1 MSVRGDLADALAAA
15 IAPDF
20 PAIQVYATPDDV
32 TQLPAVVLAPGDP
45 WAVPTSLGKAGSRV
59 YEWSYL
65 VQVCVLRAD
74 PRSALDTLEA
84 LWFLVLEGAG
94 TLGGAARS
102 LGAPASVELA
112 GVQALVAE
120 CEVQLM
126 TTRQE

>member
-15 IAPDF
+15 VAADF
-20 PAIQVYATPDDV
+20 PGLEVYASPDDV

-45 WAVPTSLGKAGSRV
+45 WVVPTSLGQAGDRV

-74 PRSALDTLEA
+74 PRSALDNLEA
-84 LWFLVLEGAG
+84 LWFLLIQGAG
-94 TLGGAARS
+94 TLGGSARS

-126 TTRQE
+126 TTRKV